1 MTAPEHAFAIPGR
14 PERSFPRSGGLEYE
28 GTTVFELTP
37 ATDHENGQ
45 LEGLVETVLQ
55 EGPYRSGDFM
65 ELPMLLYLV
74 RDEETTDVFRVT
86 VRKGAV
92 QLHVL
97 PETESEGLRRFYDR
111 LCAAS
116 DSEWRVDCRTDF
128 A

>member
-1 MTAPEHAFAIPGR
+1 MTARDPSFKIPGR

-28 GTTVFELTP
+28 GTTVFELRP
-37 ATDHENGQ
+37 EIGHENGQ
-45 LEGLVETVLQ
+45 LERLVERVLDD
-55 EGPYRSGDFM
+55 GPYRSGDFM

-111 LCAAS
+111 LCES
-116 DSEWRVDCRTDF
+116 TDCEWTVTCRTDF

>member
-1 MTAPEHAFAIPGR
+1 MTASDPSFAIPGR

-37 ATDHENGQ
+37 AADHETPR
-45 LEGLVETVLQ
+45 LEGLVEAVLA

-111 LCAAS
+111 LCQS
-116 DSEWRVDCRTDF
+116 TDCEWTVTCRTDF
-128 A
+128 G